1 MKPGRLLDISFA
13 YIFSDEN
20 DSMPSPHRPID
31 GTSSFVRSLWLGYGV
46 VKTLNYINELRDI
59 DSININSQLN
69 SGISQELSPRKRRAR
84 GMFTDEDI
92 SQEVIVQPQ
101 QVLFHFIVTIP
112 LNIRAENGII
122 QTLLLRNIIILHREI
137 KVVILSTSNNK

>member
-1 MKPGRLLDISFA
+1 
-13 YIFSDEN
+13 
-20 DSMPSPHRPID
+20 
-31 GTSSFVRSLWLGYGV
+31 
-46 VKTLNYINELRDI
+46 
-59 DSININSQLN
+59 
-69 SGISQELSPRKRRAR
+69 
-84 GMFTDEDI
+84 MFTDEDI